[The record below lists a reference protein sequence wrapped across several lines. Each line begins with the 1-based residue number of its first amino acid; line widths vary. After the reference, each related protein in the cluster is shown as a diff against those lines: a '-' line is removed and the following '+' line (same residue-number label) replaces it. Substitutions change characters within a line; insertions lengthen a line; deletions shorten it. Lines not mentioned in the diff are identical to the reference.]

1 MQRTLNRLTQGRYG
15 EEDGG
20 CGNGKRLP
28 PARHDID
35 ERLALSPR
43 SPVLEGREGCP
54 PRRARMRHIV
64 RAA

>member
-1 MQRTLNRLTQGRYG
+1 MQRTLNRLT
-15 EEDGG
+15 EGG
-20 CGNGKRLP
+20 TERRMAAAVTGNGCLRL
-28 PARHDID
+28 HDID